1 MQVVYID
8 DKYKDLTEGK
18 IYTVLDER
26 KSPINT
32 IEDEYLIEND
42 YGVEKWYGWYGGV
55 ITFAELYDEY
65 IRFIGDEYNGL
76 TKGKVYQL
84 CGRLWLQEYYYFVN
98 DFNKFVGIPK
108 RNFFGGAHYFERFD
122 RNKKI
127 DSLLQE
133 P

>member
-1 MQVVYID
+1 M
-8 DKYKDLTEGK
+8 KNKTLELGK
-18 IYTVLDER
+18 LKCLY
-26 KSPINT
+26 
-32 IEDEYLIEND
+32 D
-42 YGVEKWYGWYGGV
+42 YGVQKWYGWYGGV
-55 ITFAELYDEY
+55 IIFAELYDEY

-84 CGRLWLQEYYYFVN
+84 CGRISTQEHYYFVN

-108 RNFFGGAHYFERFD
+108 RNYFGGVHYFERFD